1 MSRMTLEDS
10 LRKLGRY
17 VVRNPYTGASSLD
30 VEALV
35 GSRELRELLREVWDA
50 GYDSGFRDGDGDSYV
65 ETQAENP
72 YKPNRV
78 N

>member
-1 MSRMTLEDS
+1 MSRVTLEES
-10 LRKLGRY
+10 LRRLGRY

-30 VEALV
+30 IGAVMD
-35 GSRELRELLREVWDA
+35 SRELRELLRDVWDA
-50 GYDSGFRDGDGDSYV
+50 GYDAGFRDGDGDSYV

-72 YKPNRV
+72 YKANRV

>member
-1 MSRMTLEDS
+1 MLDKES
-10 LRKLGRY
+10 LRRLDRY

-30 VEALV
+30 VDALAE
-35 GSRELRELLREVWDA
+35 SRELRDILREVWDA
-50 GYDSGFRDGDGDSYV
+50 GYDGGFIDGDGDSSV

-72 YKPNRV
+72 YKTNRV